1 MSLGQRIPALMPA
14 AVMLALA
21 GCSSPFQRE
30 NADQILRQRVAAAID
45 RELET
50 LPPGDELLVMAQ
62 GRFDMGLDLTGGEQQ
77 EVTLSL
83 RSAIDSA
90 VRNNLTVQIAR
101 LQPAITEA
109 DVVAAEAVFD
119 AVFYSAVDYANVD
132 QPVAQPVIGGM
143 PIGSAINASDQFRF
157 ETGVRKRMT
166 SGGEVFVST
175 DLRYFNNQATD
186 IAFVPDPAWTSAV
199 RLGLNQPLL
208 RGFGTS
214 VNTATIR
221 LSRNMER
228 RSIQQLEI
236 DLLELLDS
244 TEAAYW
250 DLVFAWQDLAVSEW
264 LLEVGIQVRDVMA
277 RRRDFDTKPAE
288 YSDAVAR
295 VEQRRSFIIENRWS
309 IRVAS
314 DNLKLLMNDAQIS
327 VGSEAL
333 LVPADA
339 LVEEPIR
346 YNLRDAV
353 LTAMTNRP
361 EIQQAILFIDDSSIR
376 QMLADNNRLPVL
388 DLAAQLA
395 FFGLDG
401 DAGGAYSETFDGN
414 FLDWML
420 GLYFEWP
427 IGNRA
432 AEAGYR
438 QARIERSA
446 SVIGYERSVQAVVLD
461 VKSALRNCITTYELI
476 QANRSNRIAQAENL
490 RTLLV
495 EEETLAGLTPEFLNL
510 KFQRQDRLADAQ
522 RAEARA
528 LANYNKSLAG
538 LYQAMGVGLTMN
550 RIELEIIDIDESEQ
564 HAATTSSGN
573 DASTGQTQ

>member
-1 MSLGQRIPALMPA
+1 
-14 AVMLALA
+14 
-21 GCSSPFQRE
+21 
-30 NADQILRQRVAAAID
+30 
-45 RELET
+45 
-50 LPPGDELLVMAQ
+50 
-62 GRFDMGLDLTGGEQQ
+62 
-77 EVTLSL
+77 
-83 RSAIDSA
+83 
-90 VRNNLTVQIAR
+90 
-101 LQPAITEA
+101 
-109 DVVAAEAVFD
+109 
-119 AVFYSAVDYANVD
+119 
-132 QPVAQPVIGGM
+132 
-143 PIGSAINASDQFRF
+143 INASEQFRF

-175 DLRYFNNQATD
+175 DLRYFDNQAPD
-186 IAFVPDPAWTSAV
+186 ISFVPDPAWTSAV

-236 DLLELLDS
+236 DLLELLAS